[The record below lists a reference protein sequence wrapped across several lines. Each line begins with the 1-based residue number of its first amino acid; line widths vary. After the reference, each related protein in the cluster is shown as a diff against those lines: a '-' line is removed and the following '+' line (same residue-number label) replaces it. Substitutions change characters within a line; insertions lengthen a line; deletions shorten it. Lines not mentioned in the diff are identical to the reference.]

1 VTDLQREL
9 RDALSTSRGPL
20 LLAGTADA
28 LADLSDW
35 LPSEATE
42 RLIGCIEPASDA
54 TRQSVI
60 EDARGRLT
68 ALCRA
73 EARRLA
79 VATLEQRHTG
89 DAVVGF
95 RSVLETLE
103 ADAAHT
109 LVVSDWDQFGLGL
122 PWEAKVTVCFE
133 ALRNRCRIVLCDSVA
148 LREAGGVGCLLR
160 RARTE
165 EPADIDSA
173 AGRLR
178 NVA

>member
-1 VTDLQREL
+1 VADLQRGL
-9 RDALSTSRGPL
+9 CSALPAYRGPL
-20 LLAGTADA
+20 LLAGPAAA

-42 RLIGCIEPASDA
+42 RLVGCIEPANDA
-54 TRQSVI
+54 SRQSVI

-68 ALCRA
+68 ALCRS

-79 VATLEQRHTG
+79 AATLEQRHTG

-103 ADAAHT
+103 ADAADI
-109 LVVSDWDQFGLGL
+109 LMISDWDQFGLGL

-133 ALRNRCRIVLCDSVA
+133 ALRHGCRIVLCDSVA

-160 RARTE
+160 RARTDE
-165 EPADIDSA
+165 AIDIDSA